1 MRDEPNESVRRNGVG
16 KTIPQKALIHIDNR
30 KVAMEVGIL

>member
-1 MRDEPNESVRRNGVG
+1 MRDEPNDPVRCEYVG
-16 KTIPQKALIHIDNR
+16 KTRPKKALIHIDNR